1 MTRELEERSIRRRAH
16 TVTIDGREK
25 MTVTGADEL
34 VSFCEEEVAI
44 QTSMGLLIVEG
55 EDLHIDKLNLD
66 EGQVIIR
73 GLVFGAT
80 YEEEEDVAPKGGV
93 FKRLMRR

>member
-44 QTSMGLLIVEG
+44 QTSMGLLMVEG
-55 EDLHIDKLNLD
+55 EDLHIDKLNL
-66 EGQVIIR
+66 VSFFVCTNR
-73 GLVFGAT
+73 
-80 YEEEEDVAPKGGV
+80 
-93 FKRLMRR
+93 FKHRDFFALFFL